1 MREFM
6 IIFKQAFVT
15 KAKTKSFII
24 TTAIMIAAVFLFANM
39 GNIIDG
45 VKSVTGGDSDSTQV
59 LQVIDDSGVL
69 VDRLTAQFE
78 ANGSD
83 MTVEK
88 ASESEQKLT
97 EQVKEGEIDSFLTLS
112 LDEKNTIQA
121 NYTSMSSMEFGTSM
135 MLQDALQ
142 SIQTEMK
149 AEELSLSGE
158 QVQTL
163 FAPIQFDEHSVSAS
177 AKTEEELSQA
187 RGLVYVLMFLIY
199 FAVILYA
206 SMIATDVA
214 TEKSSRVMEILISS
228 VSPVKHMFA
237 KVAGIGSLGLL
248 QMVLFGLAGFIALKT
263 SASEMADGF
272 FSVFG
277 FSNMNVGTIIYAIVF
292 FLLGYFLYAT
302 LAALL
307 GSLVSR
313 TEDVQQMIMPM
324 TLLIVAAFMIAATGL
339 GNPEMAYLKYASF
352 FPFFAPL
359 VMFLRVG
366 MLDLPVWEPVL
377 SIAIMLVTIF
387 ILGWFGARVYR
398 GGVLMYGP
406 SHSLKDIKKAIQLGK
421 E

>member
-6 IIFKQAFVT
+6 IIFKQAFMT
-15 KAKTKSFII
+15 KGKTKSFII
-24 TTAIMIAAVFLFANM
+24 TTSIMILAVFLFANM
-39 GNIIDG
+39 EKIIDT
-45 VKSVTGGDSDSTQV
+45 VKNATGGDSDSEEV
-59 LQVIDDSGVL
+59 LQILDESGIL
-69 VDRLTAQFE
+69 AERLKMQLE
-78 ANGSD
+78 ANESD
-83 MTVEK
+83 VKVEPSSK
-88 ASESEQKLT
+88 SEKELT
-97 EQVKEGEIDSFLTLS
+97 NQVKEGEIDSFLTLA
-112 LDEKNTIQA
+112 LDDTNTIQA
-121 NYTSMSSMEFGTSM
+121 NYVSMSTMEITLPT
-135 MLQDALQ
+135 MLQEALQ

-149 AEELSLSGE
+149 ADELSLSGE

-163 FAPIQFDEHSVSAS
+163 FAPIQFEQQSVSLS
-177 AKTEEELSQA
+177 AKSEEELSQA

-199 FAVILYA
+199 FAVIVYS
-206 SMIATDVA
+206 SMIATEVA
-214 TEKSSRVMEILISS
+214 AEKSSRVMEILISS

-237 KVAGIGSLGLL
+237 KVLGIGSLGLL
-248 QMVLFGLAGFIALKT
+248 QMALLGLAGYIALKT
-263 SASEMADGF
+263 TGSEMADGF

-277 FSNMNVGTIIYAIVF
+277 FSNMNVGTLIYALIF
-292 FLLGYFLYAT
+292 FLLGYFLFAT

-313 TEDVQQMIMPM
+313 TEDVQQIIMPM
-324 TLLIVAAFMIAATGL
+324 TLLIVAGFLIAATGL

-366 MLDLPVWEPVL
+366 MLDLPLWEPLL

-387 ILGWFGARVYR
+387 ILGFFGARVYR

-406 SHSLKDIKKAIQLGK
+406 SRSLKDIKKAIQLGK

>member
-6 IIFKQAFVT
+6 IIFKQAFMT

-24 TTAIMIAAVFLFANM
+24 TTAIMLAAVFLFANM
-39 GNIIDG
+39 GKIIDV
-45 VKSVTGGDSDSTQV
+45 VKGVTGGDSDSAEV
-59 LQVIDDSGVL
+59 LQVIDESGL
-69 VDRLTAQFE
+69 LFERLKLQFE
-78 ANGSD
+78 ANESD
-83 MTVEK
+83 FAFEQSK
-88 ASESEQKLT
+88 ESEESLT
-97 EQVKEGEIDSFLTLS
+97 EQVKVGEINSFLTLT
-112 LDEKNTIQA
+112 LDDETTIKA
-121 NYTSMSSMEFGTSM
+121 NFVAMSAMDSTLPAM
-135 MLQDALQ
+135 MQDALQ

-163 FAPIQFDEHSVSAS
+163 FAPIEFEQQSVSAS
-177 AKTEEELSQA
+177 AKSQEELSQA

-199 FAVILYA
+199 FAVIVYS
-206 SMIATDVA
+206 SMIATEVA

-237 KVAGIGSLGLL
+237 KVLGIGSLGLL
-248 QMVLFGLAGFIALKT
+248 QLSLLGLAGFIALKT
-263 SASEMADGF
+263 TSSDMVDGF

-277 FSNMNVGTIIYAIVF
+277 FSNMNVVTIIYALIF

-324 TLLIVAAFMIAATGL
+324 TLLIVVAFMIAATGL
-339 GNPEMAYLKYASF
+339 GNPEMAYIKYASF
-352 FPFFAPL
+352 VPFFAPL

-366 MLDLPVWEPVL
+366 MLDLPLWEPLL
-377 SIAIMLVTIF
+377 SIGIMLVTIF
-387 ILGWFGARVYR
+387 VLGWFGARVYR

-406 SHSLKDIKKAIQLGK
+406 SRSLKDIKKAIQLGK